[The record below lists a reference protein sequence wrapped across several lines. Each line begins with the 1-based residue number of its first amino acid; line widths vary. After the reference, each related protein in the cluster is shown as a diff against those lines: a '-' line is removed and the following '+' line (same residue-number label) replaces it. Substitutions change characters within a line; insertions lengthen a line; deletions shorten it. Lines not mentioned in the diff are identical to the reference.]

1 MARHEKCNL
10 FVDNFVFEK
19 LVMDC
24 PTCAALG
31 EAHLC
36 GSHPQQRI
44 QPAGCERANFTYL
57 Y

>member
-10 FVDNFVFEK
+10 FEDNFVFEK

-36 GSHPQQRI
+36 GSHPT
-44 QPAGCERANFTYL
+44 AGCKRANFMHI
-57 Y
+57 